1 MPKACRLPVFRVLL
15 LVLLVAGITAANAQ
29 QSAPSPDNKPD
40 QNRQDQDQ
48 DQSAATLKVNVNVVQ
63 LFFNVKDKRGALI
76 PSLTK
81 NDFQILE
88 DGKPQTIKYFAA
100 ESNLPLTLGILI
112 DSSGSQARV
121 LDMEKQVGGEFLS
134 QILRDKDLAFVIDF
148 DVNVELLQDFTSSV
162 RLLKTALN
170 AARINTAGGSGTG
183 IPGLGG
189 GTVPTQGAPRGTL
202 LYDAVYLASHDEL
215 AQQVGRKAMILLT
228 DGQDEGS
235 QLKIKDAIE
244 AAQKSD
250 SIVYV
255 LLCADR
261 GFYGGFGGYSGEGE
275 MRKMTQETGG
285 RVIDVG
291 NKYEKLKEG
300 FDQIANE
307 LRSQYNIGYSS
318 TNPSLDGTFRKVEIH
333 ASNKDYKIQ
342 SRAGYY
348 AIPKRD

>member
-1 MPKACRLPVFRVLL
+1 MSKASTLPVLRALL
-15 LVLLVAGITAANAQ
+15 LMLLFAGLSAASAQ
-29 QSAPSPDNKPD
+29 QSAPSPDQN

-63 LFFNVKDKRGALI
+63 LFFNVKDKKGALI

-81 NDFQILE
+81 DDFQIFE

-121 LDMEKQVGGEFLS
+121 LDMEKQVGGDFLS
-134 QILRDKDLAFVIDF
+134 QILRDKDLAFVLSF
-148 DVNVELLQDFTSSV
+148 DVQSELLQDFTSSV
-162 RLLKTALN
+162 HALKEALN
-170 AARINTAGGSGTG
+170 TARINTAGGSGGG

-189 GTVPTQGAPRGTL
+189 GTVPTMGTPKGTV

-228 DGQDEGS
+228 DGEDQGS

-261 GFYGGFGGYSGEGE
+261 GFYGGFGGYSGDSE
-275 MRKMTQETGG
+275 MKKLAQETGG
-285 RVIDVG
+285 RVIEVG
-291 NKYEKLKEG
+291 NKYDKLKEG
-300 FDQIANE
+300 FAQIANE
-307 LRSQYNIGYSS
+307 LRSQYNVGYSS
-318 TNPSLDGTFRKVEIH
+318 TNAKLDGTFRKVEIH
-333 ASNKDYKIQ
+333 ATNKDYKIQ
-342 SRAGYY
+342 SRSGYY
-348 AIPKRD
+348 AVPKRD